1 VQHNPAGTGVEAD
14 VPSVTVDTPLT
25 SRQRQV
31 YCFLVNHLEEYQY
44 LPTVRNISKALGI
57 KGLQGVVNHLLAL
70 QNKGLLRL
78 TCSGAWNRFY
88 LVGLTVRLEPNPTPE
103 GARARRILAGKE

>member
-1 VQHNPAGTGVEAD
+1 

-31 YCFLVNHLEEYQY
+31 YCFLVHHLEEYHH
-44 LPTVRNISKALGI
+44 LPTIRQIGEETGIASKN
-57 KGLQGVVNHLLAL
+57 GVVGHLLAL
-70 QNKGLLRL
+70 QKKGLLRL

-88 LVGLTVRLEPNPTPE
+88 LVGLTVRLEPNQTPE
-103 GARARRILAGKE
+103 GARACRILAGKE

>member
-1 VQHNPAGTGVEAD
+1 

-57 KGLQGVVNHLLAL
+57 KGLQGCR
-70 QNKGLLRL
+70 Q
-78 TCSGAWNRFY
+78 S
-88 LVGLTVRLEPNPTPE
+88 
-103 GARARRILAGKE
+103 LAGSPEQGLAPPDL

>member
-1 VQHNPAGTGVEAD
+1 M
-14 VPSVTVDTPLT
+14 PSVTVATPLT

-31 YCFLVNHLEEYQY
+31 YCFLVHHLEEHQY

-57 KGLQGVVNHLLAL
+57 KGLNQVVNHLLAL
-70 QNKGLLRL
+70 QQTGLLRL

-88 LVGLTVRLEPNPTPE
+88 LVGLTVRLEADPTPE
-103 GARARRILAGKE
+103 GARALRILAGKE